1 MNKPELLNPSIY
13 NLPKINWRYYLQWCL
28 DHWFELLLGFLLL
41 HLLVEK
47 DVKIAFQFK
56 SKDTINIPIVQPI
69 NQAHLATG
77 QAISTEIT
85 EKKPLP
91 LFHNKTSKLP
101 VVSQNIFSTNKTT
114 KKAQSFYNLT
124 FILSP
129 DYAER
134 KGIPMHIVKEKETIL
149 QEYLQEFGPIARIEQ
164 EKYDIP
170 ISITLAQGLLES
182 NAGDSKLA
190 KESNNHFGIKCRSK
204 CKGCTCRNYH
214 DDDFYDMFRVFNS
227 IPESYREHSILLS
240 TKRYKHLKELGSDY
254 KQWAHGLK
262 KAGYATDKKYAEKLI
277 KIIEA
282 LQLYQYDV

>member
-1 MNKPELLNPSIY
+1 MNKLKLLNPSIY
-13 NLPKINWRYYLQWCL
+13 TIPPINWRYYLHWCL
-28 DHWFELLLGFLLL
+28 DHWFELVLGFLLL
-41 HLLVEK
+41 HLIVQK
-47 DVKIAFQFK
+47 DIKIAFQFK
-56 SKDTINIPIVQPI
+56 SKDTVNIPVMQPV
-69 NQAHLATG
+69 N
-77 QAISTEIT
+77 QAISSAIIRKEPT
-85 EKKPLP
+85 P
-91 LFHNKTSKLP
+91 LFSNKTSPPSIAPKK
-101 VVSQNIFSTNKTT
+101 IFSNKG
-114 KKAQSFYNLT
+114 KVHKAQSFYNLT

-134 KGIPMHIVKEKETIL
+134 KGIPTYIVKEKQAIL
-149 QEYLQEFGPIARIEQ
+149 NKYLQQFGPIARVEQ

-182 NAGDSKLA
+182 NAGDSRLA

-214 DDDFYDMFRVFNS
+214 DDNFYDMFRVFNS
-227 IPESYREHSILLS
+227 ATDSYREHSILLS
-240 TKRYKHLKELGSDY
+240 SNRYKHLKQLGNDY

-282 LQLYQYDV
+282 LKLYQYDDV

>member
-13 NLPKINWRYYLQWCL
+13 TLPQINWRYYLNWCI
-28 DHWFELLLGFLLL
+28 DHWFELILGLLL
-41 HLLVEK
+41 MHLLVEK

-56 SKDTINIPIVQPI
+56 AKDTVNIPIIQPV
-69 NQAHLATG
+69 N
-77 QAISTEIT
+77 QAISNGIT
-85 EKKPLP
+85 EKNPQP
-91 LFHNKTSKLP
+91 LFENKTNKAPTLSK
-101 VVSQNIFSTNKTT
+101 NIFSTNKTT
-114 KKAQSFYNLT
+114 HKAQSFYNLT

-134 KGIPMHIVKEKETIL
+134 KGIPMHIVKEKERIL
-149 QEYLQEFGPIARIEQ
+149 YQYLQKYGPIARVEQ
-164 EKYDIP
+164 EKYGIP

-182 NAGDSKLA
+182 NAGDSRLA

-227 IPESYREHSILLS
+227 VTESYREHSILLS
-240 TKRYKHLKELGSDY
+240 TKRYKHLKELGNDY

-282 LQLYQYDV
+282 LDLYQYDV

>member
-1 MNKPELLNPSIY
+1 MNKPELLNPSAY
-13 NLPKINWRYYLQWCL
+13 TLPPINWRKYLYWFSN
-28 DHWFELLLGFLLL
+28 HWFELILGCMLL
-41 HLLVEK
+41 HLIVQK

-56 SKDTINIPIVQPI
+56 SKDTINIPVIQPVKQPI
-69 NQAHLATG
+69 FD
-77 QAISTEIT
+77 E
-85 EKKPLP
+85 
-91 LFHNKTSKLP
+91 
-101 VVSQNIFSTNKTT
+101 STNKSTQPLFSNKKREAPT
-114 KKAQSFYNLT
+114 VAKKIFSNKGKVHKAQSFYNLT

-129 DYAER
+129 DYAAR
-134 KGIPMHIVKEKETIL
+134 KGIPNHIVQEKQAIL
-149 QEYLQEFGPIARIEQ
+149 NTYLQKFGPIARIEQ

-182 NAGDSKLA
+182 NAGDSRLA

-227 IPESYREHSILLS
+227 ATESYREHSILLS
-240 TKRYKHLKELGSDY
+240 TKRYKHLKKLGNDY

-277 KIIEA
+277 KIIEV
-282 LQLYQYDV
+282 LKLYQYDG